1 MKIGLVTY
9 TPEKVEGFDLHVY
22 YSKRADGSVFPAA
35 TEMQN
40 DVTCFCDA
48 KAIRENPSL
57 VAVSKN
63 GPALRRNRKI
73 NLPFDFVCPTNP
85 EYRAKVFDYI
95 EGLSKE
101 QIQGVTLNLYHFPE
115 EEFCVCPRCVELWRQ
130 SGLNW
135 TDWRAQEI
143 TAFLK
148 KGKKLVK
155 DTFAVEMFP
164 DPVLAKE
171 RFGIDFERIAE
182 LVDYFHVPLSARDY
196 LTNYWADLLA
206 RDFLKVL
213 KKPVMVELSA
223 EMLTDQKIDALL
235 KTVSYLSRHD
245 LMGVLLLVHDSE
257 NARQVCR
264 YAVNS
269 GAFREWLRKY
279 GFAEMTRIV
288 ENWAKLY

>member
-1 MKIGLVTY
+1 MKVGLVTY
-9 TPEKVEGFDLHVY
+9 TPEKVEGFNLHVY

-35 TEMQN
+35 TGMQN

-48 KAIRENPSL
+48 KAIREDPSI

-85 EYRAKVFDYI
+85 EYRMKVFDYI
-95 EGLSKE
+95 EDLSKE
-101 QIQGVTLNLYHFPE
+101 EIQGVTLNLYHFPE

-143 TAFLK
+143 SDFLK
-148 KGKKLVK
+148 KAKKLVK
-155 DTFAVEMFP
+155 GAFAVEMFP

-182 LVDYFHVPLSARDY
+182 LVDYFHVPLSSRDY
-196 LTNYWADLLA
+196 LTNYWTDLLA

-213 KKPVMVELSA
+213 KKPVTVELSA
-223 EMLTDQKIDALL
+223 EMLTDQKTDALL
-235 KTVSYLSRHD
+235 KTVAYLSRHD
-245 LMGVLLLVHDSE
+245 MIGVLLLVHDSE

-264 YAVNS
+264 YAVNN
-269 GAFREWLRKY
+269 GDFREWLRKY
-279 GFAEMTRIV
+279 EFAEMSRIV
-288 ENWAKLY
+288 EDWAKLY